1 MIASGLSGLGHRSIV
16 EGALRPLHCTCT
28 ITDGYMTVRIN
39 DLASKRVFHE
49 AGISMAG
56 IKTSRDISSLVEKLR
71 AGWATATA
79 PQAQH
84 SAA

>member
-1 MIASGLSGLGHRSIV
+1 MIASGLSELELRNIV
-16 EGALRPLHCTCT
+16 EVAFLPLRCTCT
-28 ITDGYMTVRIN
+28 IANGHMTVKIN
-39 DLASKRVFHE
+39 DLASGRVFHKTD
-49 AGISMAG
+49 ISMAG
-56 IKTSRDISSLVEKLR
+56 IKTSRDISGLVAKLR